1 MLVSDTDEYSGI
13 LARAPPS
20 AVPAQDSD
28 QQRAAS
34 QPATTT
40 TAAAADNQQQ
50 SAAAEAQVTVTLGP
64 GPGLLGTVWAE
75 GWRLH
80 NILRVRDTALQCH
93 AALSHCWLYP
103 GLDHDMMDTGPM

>member
-1 MLVSDTDEYSGI
+1 MLVSDTDEYSRI

-34 QPATTT
+34 QPTTATTT
-40 TAAAADNQQQ
+40 TAADNQQQ

-75 GWRLH
+75 G
-80 NILRVRDTALQCH
+80 
-93 AALSHCWLYP
+93 
-103 GLDHDMMDTGPM
+103 

>member
-34 QPATTT
+34 QPATAT
-40 TAAAADNQQQ
+40 TATADNQQQ

-64 GPGLLGTVWAE
+64 GPGILGTVWAE